1 MSEVSKPQAM
11 HFYDEESAELA
22 VAIVKYAMERV
33 KMDPPPLDKPYT
45 LSELERIVGQTIRP
59 EGRNGLDVLKE
70 FVDELAPSCI
80 SVDHPLFLSFV
91 PGAPTE
97 SSVLFDLVVAASN
110 IYAGSWLEGAGAVY
124 AENQALRWIADL
136 AGLPQDAGGV
146 FVSGGTAGNLSALI
160 AARWKWRSIDPSG
173 RRTVRPLIIA
183 SGGAHSSVAQAARVM
198 DADIVTTSADDRGK
212 THGHH
217 VADALGGLSSTDLA
231 RVCAVVATA
240 GTTNVGVVDDL
251 QGIGRV
257 AHDVGT
263 WFHVDGA
270 YGAAALCAPTVR
282 SLFVGIEQA
291 DSMIVDPHKWLFGP
305 YDSCALIYRD
315 PRIAKAAHTQHAE
328 YLDVLQQDSATP
340 RDEAWNPADLAH
352 HLSRRARGLPLWFSL
367 AMHGTEAYTDA
378 MEATLTVTR
387 EAADVIRGL
396 DHLELVMEPELSV
409 LVLRRK
415 GWTPEQYQRWSD
427 SVLERGIAFVVPSTW
442 KGETVLRMCIVNPR
456 TTVAGLSR
464 IFDTL
469 K

>member
-22 VAIVKYAMERV
+22 IAIVKYAMERV

-97 SSVLFDLVVAASN
+97 SSILFDLVVAASN

-124 AENQALRWIADL
+124 AENQALRWISDL
-136 AGLPQDAGGV
+136 AGLPSDAGGV

-160 AARWKWRSIDPSG
+160 AARWQWRSKDPHERG
-173 RRTVRPLIIA
+173 TMRPLIVS

-198 DADIVTTSADDRGK
+198 DADIMSASVDERGK
-212 THGHH
+212 SHGHH
-217 VADALGGLSSTDLA
+217 IEELIASLTPQEQK
-231 RVCAVVATA
+231 RVCAIVATA

-251 QGIGRV
+251 EGIGRFANEYGV
-257 AHDVGT
+257 

-270 YGAAALCAPTVR
+270 YGAAALCAPSVR
-282 SLFVGIEQA
+282 HLFRGIERA

-328 YLDVLQQDSATP
+328 YLDVLQQDADAR

-352 HLSRRARGLPLWFSL
+352 HLSRRARGLPMWFSL
-367 AMHGTEAYTDA
+367 AMHGTEAYSDA
-378 MEATLTVTR
+378 MEATLAVTR
-387 EAADVIRGL
+387 EAAEVIRRSP
-396 DHLELVMEPELSV
+396 HLELVMDPELSV
-409 LVLRRK
+409 LVMRRK
-415 GWTPEQYQRWSD
+415 GWSPEQYQMWSD
-427 SVLERGIAFVVPSTW
+427 SVLERGIAFVVPSSW
-442 KGETVLRMCIVNPR
+442 QGETVLRMCIVNPR
-456 TTVAGLSR
+456 TTVAGLTR